1 MRSRVFAAPD
11 DLINWDWVG
20 RNLDTIAE
28 RTWQHIYLTVIAVGV
43 GFVVAFALSLW
54 ILSNPRVGKPITSL
68 SAILYTIPSL
78 AVFVFLVPITGLS
91 TLTAEIGLVMYTL
104 LVLIRNTVAG
114 LEGVPNEVLDAAS
127 GMGYESRRLL
137 WRVRLPLAM
146 PVIIAGIRIATVSTV
161 GLVTITALIG
171 QGGLGWFI
179 LRGFNTVA
187 NRSTFV
193 LVGVVLSV
201 LLAVV
206 FDTAIQRVG
215 RLFTPWARRAA

>member
-1 MRSRVFAAPD
+1 MRTRVFAAPD
-11 DLINWDWVG
+11 DLVNWEWVG

-28 RTWQHIYLTVIAVGV
+28 RTWQHVYLTVIAVAV

-54 ILSNPRVGKPITSL
+54 ILSNPRVGKPVTQL
-68 SAILYTIPSL
+68 SAIAYTIPSL
-78 AVFVFLVPITGLS
+78 AIFALLVPVTGLS

-104 LVLIRNTVAG
+104 LVLVRNTVAG
-114 LEGVPNEVLDAAS
+114 LEGVPDEVLDAGA
-127 GMGYESRRLL
+127 GMGYEDRRLL

-161 GLVTITALIG
+161 GLVTITAVIG

-179 LRGFNTVA
+179 LRGLNTVA

-206 FDTAIQRVG
+206 FDLGIQRFG
-215 RLFTPWARRAA
+215 RYFTPWARKVA